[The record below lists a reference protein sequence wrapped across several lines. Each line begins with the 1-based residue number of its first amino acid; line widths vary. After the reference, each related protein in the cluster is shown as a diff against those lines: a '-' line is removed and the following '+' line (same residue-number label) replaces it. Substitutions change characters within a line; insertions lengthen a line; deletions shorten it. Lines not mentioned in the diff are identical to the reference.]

1 MARGGRPRMASPP
14 HHTHTYARMHTMNM
28 LACLLPPP
36 PRPPRPKSVTR
47 FSRFSS
53 PGKPFL
59 PHAPRT
65 TTAGESAAG
74 SNKSI
79 PLLDA
84 GSKILDAMLMRKR
97 PAVPGT
103 GSTGAA
109 STTDSWSRAGQ
120 SAETLSSRAGQ
131 SLGSRVPGCVT
142 FGGVEEEGEGPVV
155 AEGTAK
161 QHDGAGLSLRGGG
174 RGGRAPTSSDQPN
187 RAPQRGATSTQQTVV
202 EERLDGGGAS
212 GFGYDN
218 IDLINYTRTSVC
230 RGMQRPP
237 SVGVVMSGDDTGPP
251 SPSSPSTTWSKYHRP
266 LGVLEAPGGTS
277 TMMEQLQG
285 TWTLAPPHSEGAV
298 VVHR

>member
-1 MARGGRPRMASPP
+1 
-14 HHTHTYARMHTMNM
+14 
-28 LACLLPPP
+28 
-36 PRPPRPKSVTR
+36 
-47 FSRFSS
+47 
-53 PGKPFL
+53 
-59 PHAPRT
+59 
-65 TTAGESAAG
+65 
-74 SNKSI
+74 
-79 PLLDA
+79 
-84 GSKILDAMLMRKR
+84 MRKR

-142 FGGVEEEGEGPVV
+142 FGGVDEEGEGPVV
-155 AEGTAK
+155 AEAK